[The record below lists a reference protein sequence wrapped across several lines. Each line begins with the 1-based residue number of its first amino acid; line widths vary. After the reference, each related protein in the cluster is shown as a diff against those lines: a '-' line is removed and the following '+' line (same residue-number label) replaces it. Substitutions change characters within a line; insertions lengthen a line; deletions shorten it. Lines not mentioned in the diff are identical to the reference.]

1 MLISGSGGGSSKND
15 LRTSTS
21 EESLVKQRKRKQ
33 PDSDVSVTTE
43 LNLFRNEI
51 MSFFKEFGKTQKA
64 DISDIKQN
72 LGEIKAEF
80 QTLKTEISNL
90 SQQCGNL
97 QAEVSIIQTENKEF
111 REKFGELEANMHSLK
126 IKDNFITAATAAA
139 AGAGEPSTTGAP
151 LPLIY
156 STPNASHEALIF
168 ELEERQR
175 RSNNIIVVGIS
186 EITEKNLKLRQEYD
200 LLEIMKILKNIYEDC
215 PCPVKTMR
223 LGKYT
228 YGIDRPIRVS
238 FESTDTIKLIL
249 RNKFKLTGEVRVY
262 ADQTPSQRSYLK
274 SVKDE
279 LLRRERDGES
289 DLIIKY
295 VKGLPRIVKRPSK
308 NSAE

>member
-1 MLISGSGGGSSKND
+1 MLISGSGGSSSKND

-111 REKFGELEANMHSLK
+111 REKFGELEANMHSL
-126 IKDNFITAATAAA
+126 
-139 AGAGEPSTTGAP
+139 
-151 LPLIY
+151 
-156 STPNASHEALIF
+156 
-168 ELEERQR
+168 R
-175 RSNNIIVVGIS
+175 
-186 EITEKNLKLRQEYD
+186 
-200 LLEIMKILKNIYEDC
+200 
-215 PCPVKTMR
+215 
-223 LGKYT
+223 
-228 YGIDRPIRVS
+228 
-238 FESTDTIKLIL
+238 
-249 RNKFKLTGEVRVY
+249 
-262 ADQTPSQRSYLK
+262 
-274 SVKDE
+274 
-279 LLRRERDGES
+279 
-289 DLIIKY
+289 
-295 VKGLPRIVKRPSK
+295 
-308 NSAE
+308 